1 VSLEI
6 IVFML
11 PQSIESSFEAWGS
24 RDLLS
29 NLGRTEFATFLACA
43 LAAAVATAASVSLA
57 AETSEVA
64 LQAVRTSTSDAKP
77 EEPATNDA
85 KTQQTSERPVTA
97 IYDRAAP
104 TSPPLTSMKTEKSED
119 PQSTTEAQ
127 EPDTATAANEAEERE
142 THPVLVELLRQ
153 LTERQKP
160 GLSARQ
166 EDIVAIASFYSAE
179 TTEPIWTGEGGFA
192 DRAKK
197 VAEVIRKADDWGL
210 KAADFDLPNLAASS
224 PTNEVLAAAELKLAV
239 AVLKYARHAR
249 GGRLRPSSVS
259 RLFDQ
264 TPEVADPL
272 GIMKDLASTAN
283 AGEYLKRQHPQ
294 HPQFELLRQAL
305 LKARGVKPTV
315 SKNGEEKK
323 TGATTKK
330 NAATIRRILANME
343 RWRWMPRNL
352 GSFYVWD
359 DVPAQKVS
367 VISDRKVLF
376 HEKMVVGKPK
386 TPTPIFSSDMKHII
400 FHPSWGVPPGM
411 KRNELWPQLRNS
423 NGGWFS
429 SRPSAS
435 AVLRSHGLRVT
446 RGGVPINPDSIDWS
460 KVNISSYHFTQAPG
474 PTNVL
479 GIVKFRFPNKHS
491 VYMHDTPERH
501 LFGDRER
508 AFSHGCMRVQRPVR
522 LAEVLLK
529 HDKGWNKGQVQQ
541 KKRRGARIELSTPIA
556 VHIAYFTVVADEKG
570 KLDFRR
576 DLYGLDRRVLSKL
589 EGRNVMVGSLSSK
602 RIKRTSYRKKPRIRR
617 AAKKNKKPFTPF
629 SSVLD

>member
-1 VSLEI
+1 MSLETT
-6 IVFML
+6 VFMR

-29 NLGRTEFATFLACA
+29 NLARTELATYLACA
-43 LAAAVATAASVSLA
+43 LAAAVATTATVSLA
-57 AETSEVA
+57 AETSGVA
-64 LQAVRTSTSDAKP
+64 LQAARTSTADAKP
-77 EEPATNDA
+77 EKPATNDA
-85 KTQQTSERPVTA
+85 KTQQSSETPVAA
-97 IYDRAAP
+97 ISDKAVP
-104 TSPPLTSMKTEKSED
+104 TSPPSTSMKTEKSED

-127 EPDTATAANEAEERE
+127 EAGTATTANEAEERE

-160 GLSARQ
+160 SLGARQ

-179 TTEPIWTGEGGFA
+179 TTEPIWTREAGFT

-197 VAEVIRKADDWGL
+197 VTAVISNADDWGL
-210 KAADFDLPNLAASS
+210 KAADFDVPQLAASS

-259 RLFDQ
+259 SLFDQ
-264 TPEVADPL
+264 TPEIADPL
-272 GIMKDLASTAN
+272 GVLKDLASTADV
-283 AGEYLKRQHPQ
+283 GEFLKRLHPQ

-305 LKARGVKPTV
+305 LKARGAKP
-315 SKNGEEKK
+315 

-386 TPTPIFSSDMKHII
+386 TPTPMFSSEMKYII

-411 KRNELWPQLRNS
+411 KRNELLPQLRNS

-429 SRPSAS
+429 SKPSAS

-446 RGGVPINPDSIDWS
+446 RGGVPINPDSVNWS

-479 GIVKFRFPNKHS
+479 GIVKFRFPNKHN

-529 HDKGWNKGQVQQ
+529 HDKGWNKGQVKQ
-541 KKRRGARIELSTPIA
+541 KKRSGARIKLSNPIA
-556 VHIAYFTVVADEKG
+556 VHITYFTVVADKNG

-589 EGRNVMVGSLSSK
+589 EGRNVRVGSLSTK
-602 RIKRTSYRKKPRIRR
+602 RIKRTSYRKKQRISR
-617 AAKKNKKPFTPF
+617 AAKKNKKPFNPF
-629 SSVLD
+629 SNVLD

>member
-1 VSLEI
+1 
-6 IVFML
+6 M
-11 PQSIESSFEAWGS
+11 
-24 RDLLS
+24 LS

>member
-1 VSLEI
+1 VSSETT
-6 IVFML
+6 VFML
-11 PQSIESSFEAWGS
+11 PQSIESSLEAWGS

-29 NLGRTEFATFLACA
+29 NLGRTELATILACA
-43 LAAAVATAASVSLA
+43 LAAAVATTASVSLA

-64 LQAVRTSTSDAKP
+64 LQAVGTSTSDARP
-77 EEPATNDA
+77 EDPATEDA

-104 TSPPLTSMKTEKSED
+104 TSPPSTSMKTEKSED

-127 EPDTATAANEAEERE
+127 EPDTATTANEAEERE
-142 THPVLVELLRQ
+142 THPVLVELLKQ

-179 TTEPIWTGEGGFA
+179 TTEPIWTDEGGFA

-197 VAEVIRKADDWGL
+197 VTEVIRKADDWGL
-210 KAADFDLPNLAASS
+210 KAANFDLPNLAASS

-239 AVLKYARHAR
+239 AVLKYVRHAR

-264 TPEVADPL
+264 TPEVAEPL

-305 LKARGVKPTV
+305 LKARGAKP
-315 SKNGEEKK
+315 

-386 TPTPIFSSDMKHII
+386 TPTPIFSSDMEYII

-429 SRPSAS
+429 SKPSAS

-446 RGGVPINPDSIDWS
+446 RGGVPVNPDSVNWS

-529 HDKGWNKGQVQQ
+529 HDKGWNKGQVKQ
-541 KKRRGARIELSTPIA
+541 KKRRGARIKLSTPIA
-556 VHIAYFTVVADEKG
+556 VHIAYFTVVADENG

-602 RIKRTSYRKKPRIRR
+602 RIKRTSYPKKRRIRR
-617 AAKKNKKPFTPF
+617 AAKKNKKPFNPF

>member
-1 VSLEI
+1 
-6 IVFML
+6 
-11 PQSIESSFEAWGS
+11 
-24 RDLLS
+24 
-29 NLGRTEFATFLACA
+29 
-43 LAAAVATAASVSLA
+43 
-57 AETSEVA
+57 
-64 LQAVRTSTSDAKP
+64 
-77 EEPATNDA
+77 
-85 KTQQTSERPVTA
+85 
-97 IYDRAAP
+97 
-104 TSPPLTSMKTEKSED
+104 
-119 PQSTTEAQ
+119 
-127 EPDTATAANEAEERE
+127 
-142 THPVLVELLRQ
+142 
-153 LTERQKP
+153 
-160 GLSARQ
+160 
-166 EDIVAIASFYSAE
+166 
-179 TTEPIWTGEGGFA
+179 
-192 DRAKK
+192 
-197 VAEVIRKADDWGL
+197 
-210 KAADFDLPNLAASS
+210 
-224 PTNEVLAAAELKLAV
+224 
-239 AVLKYARHAR
+239 
-249 GGRLRPSSVS
+249 VS

-305 LKARGVKPTV
+305 LKARGAKPTV
-315 SKNGEEKK
+315 SKNGEGKK
-323 TGATTKK
+323 TGAPTKK
-330 NAATIRRILANME
+330 NAATVRRILANME

-367 VISDRKVLF
+367 VISDKKVLF

-386 TPTPIFSSDMKHII
+386 TPTPIFSSDMEYII

-429 SRPSAS
+429 SKPSAS

-446 RGGVPINPDSIDWS
+446 RGGVPVNPDSVNWS

-529 HDKGWNKGQVQQ
+529 HDKGWNKGQVKQ

-556 VHIAYFTVVADEKG
+556 VHITYFTVVAGKNG

-589 EGRNVMVGSLSSK
+589 EGRNVMVGSLSTK
-602 RIKRTSYRKKPRIRR
+602 RIKRTSYRKKRRIRR
-617 AAKKNKKPFTPF
+617 AAKKNKKPFNPF